1 MLLCDYTVTLTLQA
15 IIFHENA
22 IKVEKDIE
30 VNITSIIRN
39 SLQTQENEIHCET
52 IPLNHTFINIH

>member
-15 IIFHENA
+15 IIFHGNA
-22 IKVEKDIE
+22 IKLEKDIE

-39 SLQTQENEIHCET
+39 SLHTQENEI
-52 IPLNHTFINIH
+52 L